1 MDKLAGFRKMNVF
14 FFGNEEEKRAFYLE
28 CICPFMEAN
37 RKGQYYATRDWN
49 GGPNTEIVYAGEPI
63 DVKALRREIRRYC
76 REKNL
81 SWTPEQIQQNLDA
94 ICNTN
99 PLSAEEKEKVFAIR
113 KALGTQFCRRCNYC
127 APCAAGISIPAAF
140 MMEGYYTRY
149 GLKDWATGRYM
160 ALDKKASDCIG
171 CGACEDRCPYD
182 LPIRDMLKKV
192 AQVFGV

>member
-76 REKNL
+76 REKDL
-81 SWTPEQIQQNLDA
+81 SWTPEQIQQNLA
-94 ICNTN
+94 SYKKNQKN
-99 PLSAEEKEKVFAIR
+99 LLKM
-113 KALGTQFCRRCNYC
+113 GT
-127 APCAAGISIPAAF
+127 
-140 MMEGYYTRY
+140 
-149 GLKDWATGRYM
+149 LKLIY
-160 ALDKKASDCIG
+160 KKI
-171 CGACEDRCPYD
+171 
-182 LPIRDMLKKV
+182 
-192 AQVFGV
+192 